1 MRTLCRIH
9 ECELS
14 ALGGKLLA
22 PHEQAS
28 FAEGSFC
35 APFVRDVRTLD
46 DNGVSLD
53 KGDGTEQE
61 VDSPAADATG
71 LGVTVMQQAHVHCV
85 NTSFLDLGIGVAVRQ
100 NGSAVVVRCTFRP
113 IEKSSPPPCG
123 FCFAD
128 TVLQRAMIS
137 RLRPFPVRYV
147 NTSVWPTPIKNG
159 YRSEGFPYSLQ
170 KGSLT
175 MPSRRRLS

>member
-53 KGDGTEQE
+53 KDDGTEQE

-71 LGVTVMQQAHVHCV
+71 LQRRPVT
-85 NTSFLDLGIGVAVRQ
+85 FLEYAVRIAQ
-100 NGSAVVVRCTFRP
+100 PAAAPVFVVLL
-113 IEKSSPPPCG
+113 
-123 FCFAD
+123 A
-128 TVLQRAMIS
+128 RA
-137 RLRPFPVRYV
+137 RRVV
-147 NTSVWPTPIKNG
+147 DVA
-159 YRSEGFPYSLQ
+159 
-170 KGSLT
+170 
-175 MPSRRRLS
+175 RRRHRRWRSSEERLFIHIRAQ

>member
-28 FAEGSFC
+28 FAEGSLC

-85 NTSFLDLGIGVAVRQ
+85 NTSFVDLGIGVALRQ
-100 NGSAVVVRCTFRP
+100 NGSAVVVRCTFR
-113 IEKSSPPPCG
+113 ELNLAAFSAQEHEDSDD
-123 FCFAD
+123 AD
-128 TVLQRAMIS
+128 VWNEQWSEPEGALCIVNS
-137 RLRPFPVRYV
+137 RV
-147 NTSVWPTPIKNG
+147 IG
-159 YRSEGFPYSLQ
+159 G
-170 KGSLT
+170 LT
-175 MPSRRRLS
+175 WLSGCLNP